1 MAKCLQLFQF
11 SLLLVAVGKESL
23 LKTLKLDLQVTKQE
37 LENRYIK
44 MNTCTIRYSNLQ
56 LQNGEKKNFQVEKK
70 DPRKDKMASRCTN
83 CVTR

>member
-44 MNTCTIRYSNLQ
+44 MDTSTIRYSNPRLQ
-56 LQNGEKKNFQVEKK
+56 SEQQKNFQVENRRPTKGQDGK
-70 DPRKDKMASRCTN
+70 
-83 CVTR
+83 

>member
-44 MNTCTIRYSNLQ
+44 MDTSTIRYSNPRLQ
-56 LQNGEKKNFQVEKK
+56 SEQQNNFQVENRRPTKGQDGK
-70 DPRKDKMASRCTN
+70 
-83 CVTR
+83 